1 MTNIG
6 HDDRSSETRRDE
18 SVGAADI
25 ACFLSARRSAAPAAR
40 APRPIVGDKHPACA
54 SVNGAQRPGADPC
67 PASRPSVAAAGADH
81 LRLRAVAADGA
92 AREPETVRGSRPCAE
107 TPSDIP
113 GGRRSPS
120 SSFSLP
126 AAPTKRSRHRVE
138 VTTPVRLVMRSI
150 KTSGDARLDDRRIRK
165 FDAPLAFGMSQRL
178 CRALWGG
185 PGLPGI
191 SKQSEFDRSPRP
203 SGECAVRA

>member
-6 HDDRSSETRRDE
+6 HDDRSSETRRGE

-54 SVNGAQRPGADPC
+54 SVNGAQRPGADRC
-67 PASRPSVAAAGADH
+67 PASRPS
-81 LRLRAVAADGA
+81 VAADGA

-107 TPSDIP
+107 TPSEIP